1 MPQIHPIKI
10 IRPDF
15 SFASQVSARISGS
28 ETQDELTQ
36 ILEDNPFSYLHVV
49 KPYLHFADPEHQERH
64 FGFGRN
70 YFRQLLD
77 QNVLIEEPERQ
88 LMIYRQTDPVQGFV
102 YEGILAGIAVTDY
115 LNGSVKKHEH
125 TRTQKEL
132 KLVKHMEVTHA
143 VGEPVLICY
152 ESHQGPP
159 PINDW
164 KGTLFCDFVC
174 ESGLQHEVWSIPSEH
189 HLKVQEYFS
198 GIPAFYIA
206 DGHHRIAATTRY
218 YQGNIHSSVRTED
231 QTFMSMIIPAN
242 QMTIKPFHRLIQW
255 PLVHDTNA
263 LLQQIELKFTY
274 VNSFTEVKPIQRGQF
289 GLCINQTEWYLLTL
303 KEAYRPTKF
312 PEGLDVSCLEQFIF
326 EEILNISD
334 SKTDERLTFSRGDV
348 YGFALSELMQ
358 ANLANLTFTLHHN
371 SFAEVKKVADEH
383 GVMPPKSTWIEPK
396 MRTGMIIQQ
405 F

>member
-1 MPQIHPIKI
+1 MPQIHPLKI

-70 YFRQLLD
+70 YFRQLQD
-77 QNVLIEEPERQ
+77 QKVLIEEPNRQ
-88 LMIYRQTDPVQGFV
+88 IMIYRQTDPAQGGC
-102 YEGILAGIAVTDY
+102 YEGIIAGVAVADY

-152 ESHQGPP
+152 ESDQIEAPFE
-159 PINDW
+159 DW
-164 KGTLFCDFVC
+164 KGDVFCDFVC
-174 ESGLQHEVWSIPSEH
+174 ESGLQHQVWSVPSSLH
-189 HLKVQEYFS
+189 QNVQEFFAA
-198 GIPAFYIA
+198 IPAFYIA

-218 YQGNIHSSVRTED
+218 FQGTEHRVNSQED
-231 QTFMSMIIPAN
+231 QTFMSMILPAN
-242 QMTIKPFHRLIQW
+242 QMTIKPFHRFIHW
-255 PLVHDTNA
+255 PLIFDAEV
-263 LLQQIELKFTY
+263 LLEKLSTKFTC
-274 VNSFTEVKPIQRGQF
+274 VKSITEVKPSARGVF
-289 GLCINQTEWYLLTL
+289 GMCINQTDWYQLTL
-303 KEAYRPTKF
+303 KEQYRPAQI
-312 PEGLDVSCLEQFIF
+312 PQGLDVSCLEQFVF
-326 EEILNISD
+326 QEILNISD
-334 SKTDERLTFSRGDV
+334 SKTDERLTFSRGDLF
-348 YGFALSELMQ
+348 GASLSDLMH
-358 ANLANLTFTLHHN
+358 ANQANLTFTLYHN
-371 SFAEVKKVADEH
+371 TFAEVKQVADEH

-396 MRTGMIIQQ
+396 MRTGMVIQR

>member
-10 IRPDF
+10 IRPDI
-15 SFASQVSARISGS
+15 SYASQVSARISGS

-77 QNVLIEEPERQ
+77 QKVLIEEPDRQ
-88 LMIYRQTDPVQGFV
+88 MMIYRQTDPVQGV
-102 YEGILAGIAVTDY
+102 IYEGILAGIGVSDY

-143 VGEPVLICY
+143 VGEPVLLCY

-159 PINDW
+159 PLEDW
-164 KGTLFCDFVC
+164 KGVLFSDFVC
-174 ESGLQHEVWSIPSEH
+174 ESGFRHEVWSIPSELH
-189 HLKVQEYFS
+189 HETQEYFA
-198 GIPAFYIA
+198 GIAAFYIA

-218 YQGNIHSSVRTED
+218 YQGHIQHYERQED
-231 QTFMSMIIPAN
+231 QTFMSMILPAN

-255 PLVHDTNA
+255 PEIQDTKS
-263 LLQQIELKFTY
+263 LLHQLATHFT
-274 VNSFTEVKPIQRGQF
+274 
-289 GLCINQTEWYLLTL
+289 
-303 KEAYRPTKF
+303 
-312 PEGLDVSCLEQFIF
+312 
-326 EEILNISD
+326 
-334 SKTDERLTFSRGDV
+334 
-348 YGFALSELMQ
+348 
-358 ANLANLTFTLHHN
+358 
-371 SFAEVKKVADEH
+371 
-383 GVMPPKSTWIEPK
+383 
-396 MRTGMIIQQ
+396 
-405 F
+405 